1 MHSNGVRK
9 ATLGAEVHQGQG
21 EAGEE
26 GKLLSYFKLSG
37 EKESKFSIFG
47 TVKNGATKLKIAK
60 DAPFVFTNAPRNNLM
75 VEQYDTAFSPALLT
89 VLGKGRCFEQKP
101 MSVFTQKSWV

>member
-1 MHSNGVRK
+1 MRK

-89 VLGKGRCFEQKP
+89 VLGKGMF
-101 MSVFTQKSWV
+101 